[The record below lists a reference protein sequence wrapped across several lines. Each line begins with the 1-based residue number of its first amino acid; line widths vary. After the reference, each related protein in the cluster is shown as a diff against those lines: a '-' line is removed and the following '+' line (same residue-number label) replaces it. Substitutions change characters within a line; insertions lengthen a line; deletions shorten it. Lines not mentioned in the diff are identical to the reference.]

1 MGTRFTLRALLIHY
15 LKPSIL
21 TILIITLFKY
31 AKSGLKIDTRY
42 YINDY
47 IINPHNFTYTF
58 NPGKIVC
65 NSENVNIL
73 IYIHSSPKNFRNRKF
88 VRETWSSKILFP
100 NIRTVFMMG
109 LTHDSLVNDL
119 LKHEFDEYHDI
130 VQENF
135 LDTHRNLT
143 LKALMAFKWIKDY
156 CSNVNYIVK
165 LDEDTLMNTFALLE
179 YIEELETRD
188 FEREKMIMC
197 YVWRKIEA
205 NLNNESK
212 LLVLYDEVKK
222 DAHLDYCVGAAY
234 IFTSNLPALYFNLSQ
249 YANFFWVDNY
259 YITGQIRALTDT
271 TIIDIRSRF
280 VMNASRSDEF
290 YTLGNRIIFGHF
302 TENVSDFYRIWHKIL
317 QMNHR

>member
-1 MGTRFTLRALLIHY
+1 
-15 LKPSIL
+15 
-21 TILIITLFKY
+21 
-31 AKSGLKIDTRY
+31 
-42 YINDY
+42 
-47 IINPHNFTYTF
+47 
-58 NPGKIVC
+58 
-65 NSENVNIL
+65 
-73 IYIHSSPKNFRNRKF
+73 
-88 VRETWSSKILFP
+88 
-100 NIRTVFMMG
+100 
-109 LTHDSLVNDL
+109 
-119 LKHEFDEYHDI
+119 
-130 VQENF
+130 
-135 LDTHRNLT
+135 
-143 LKALMAFKWIKDY
+143 
-156 CSNVNYIVK
+156 
-165 LDEDTLMNTFALLE
+165 
-179 YIEELETRD
+179 
-188 FEREKMIMC
+188 
-197 YVWRKIEA
+197 VWRKIEA